1 VVWARSDWEYMGTWG
16 SGLLENDSAQDFL
29 NEIVALDQRG
39 RYERIS
45 QALNAVADNPAVIM
59 RQIVPEEVIAAVVI
73 VAASVLTEAE
83 HALAEAVNEVRD
95 GRLTRQEAYSL
106 VSVALLA
113 LRSIVGDE
121 RGWWTESWVS
131 ESDRR
136 HASRQIQELIA
147 ILDRQATLGQC

>member
-1 VVWARSDWEYMGTWG
+1 MGTWG

-29 NEIVALDQRG
+29 DEIAALDQRG

-45 QALNAVADNPAVIM
+45 QALNTVQDNPAAVM
-59 RQIVPEEVIAAVVI
+59 QQIAPEELIAAVVI
-73 VAASVLTEAE
+73 VAASVLMEAE
-83 HALAEAVNEVRD
+83 YELAEAVNEVRN

-106 VSVALLA
+106 VGVALLA

-121 RGWWTESWVS
+121 HGWWMESWVS

-136 HASRQIQELIA
+136 HASRQIQEVIA
-147 ILDRQATLGQC
+147 VLDRQATLGANAV